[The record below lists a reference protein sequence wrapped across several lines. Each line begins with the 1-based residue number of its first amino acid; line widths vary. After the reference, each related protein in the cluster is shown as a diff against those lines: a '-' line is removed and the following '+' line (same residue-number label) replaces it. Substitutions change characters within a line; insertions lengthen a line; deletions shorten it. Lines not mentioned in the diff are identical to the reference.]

1 MPLSQATPLL
11 IREPGFL
18 FSALLASTE
27 PTHAALGS
35 TYDADTWPVAW
46 VPWGPTAEGS
56 VFSYNTTVEP
66 IRVAELFD
74 PIAYSVTETGATL
87 AFAVTNFTLLNM
99 ARAMNAPSSAVT
111 TVSGATTTLSS
122 KLEPPDPEAIIRR
135 MIGWES
141 LDHTMRF
148 VGRQAINSGEMQI
161 NFQRGGAANMAT
173 TWTFERPAA
182 SKAFAFYGAGTARL
196 GV

>member
-11 IREPGFL
+11 LREPGFL

-27 PTHAALGS
+27 PTHAALAS

-56 VFSYNTTVEP
+56 TFGYTTTVEP

-74 PIAYSVTETGATL
+74 PVEYSVTETGATL
-87 AFAVTNFTLLNM
+87 AFAVTNMTLMNI
-99 ARAMNAPSSAVT
+99 ARGMNAPSSAVS

-122 KLEPPDPEAIIRR
+122 KVEPPEPEAIIYR

-148 VGRQAINSGEMQI
+148 VGRKAINAGEMQI
-161 NFQRGGAANMAT
+161 NLARGGAANMAT
-173 TWTFERPAA
+173 TWTFARPTGA
-182 SKAFAFYGAGTARL
+182 KAFTFYGAGTARL